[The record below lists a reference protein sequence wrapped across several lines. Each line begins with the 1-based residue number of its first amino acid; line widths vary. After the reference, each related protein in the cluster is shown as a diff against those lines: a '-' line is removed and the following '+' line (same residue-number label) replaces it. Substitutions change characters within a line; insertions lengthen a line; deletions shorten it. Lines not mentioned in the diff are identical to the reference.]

1 MCCNSFDKSA
11 VYGEL
16 VAKRVNLE
24 NGFEWNTARG
34 DVWAR
39 SQKLLR
45 ENARSG
51 GEDDDEAF
59 GGRIILH
66 CDCNC
71 FFASVEMVTHP
82 EYREVPM
89 AVCGSQ
95 ADRHGIVLAKNE
107 LAKKAGVSTGEV
119 IWQAKLKCPSLV
131 IAPPHYALYEQFSR
145 DITRIYYDYT
155 DLIEPFG
162 IDESWLDVT
171 GSTRLFGGGIKMADD
186 IRRRVREETGVT
198 VSVGVSFNK
207 TFAKL
212 GSDYKKPD
220 ATTVITRS
228 NYKELLYPLPVGD
241 MLYIGR
247 HTVPKLRR
255 LGIYTIGDMARADTE
270 EIARQFGKTGADL
283 VKACRGLED
292 SPVSPFAP
300 AAKSYGN
307 GMTFLRDLCGYE
319 DYFAAAAYLAEKACA
334 RMRADGARCGVVEVC
349 VRDTALNVITRRK
362 KLPYPVSSTRAV
374 EEAAR
379 ELLEQNWDLS
389 RPARSVRVCCA
400 DISPAP
406 QGEQCKFFYSS
417 DEKRLM
423 RDTRYDAAVD
433 GLRARY
439 GKGILTRGSV
449 IKASLTRRA

>member
-51 GEDDDEAF
+51 GEDDAEAF

-82 EYREVPM
+82 EYRTVPM

-131 IAPPHYALYEQFSR
+131 ISPPHYALYEQFSR
-145 DITRIYYDYT
+145 EITRIYYDYT

-241 MLYIGR
+241 MMYIGR

-255 LGIYTIGDMARADTE
+255 LGIYTIGDMPR
-270 EIARQFGKTGADL
+270 
-283 VKACRGLED
+283 D

-406 QGEQCKFFYSS
+406 QGEQCKFFYSPA
-417 DEKRLM
+417 EKQLL
-423 RDTRYDAAVD
+423 RDSRYDAAVD
-433 GLRARY
+433 KLRSRF
-439 GKGILTRGSV
+439 GRDVVTRGSV
-449 IKASLTRRA
+449 IKAALIR